1 MTHQISVLHSDDS
14 PRHVESIPGRPLR
27 HVLLIEDTDLDSD
40 FIQRQFRQ
48 AGAMCTFTVHRR
60 VNDALQE
67 LRSGKGKFD
76 LILLDLGLPDNK
88 GLEAL
93 HHVRAAALR
102 IPVIVLTGMSD
113 EQLATEAL
121 NCGAQDYLV
130 KGQHDHHMLLRA
142 ARHAIDRTETVEL
155 RETERLKSELLS
167 IVSHEMRTPLTVI
180 RENISLILE
189 GALGPVS
196 ADQREFIVSAVA
208 NCDRLRTMIDD
219 LVDTAAIERGALTL
233 LRRPFN
239 LLSLLDGL
247 VREHRA
253 VFSSRQQT
261 LVVNLPPVESIPIFG
276 DVDRIRQALAN
287 LLSNAHKSTQAGG
300 EIRLRVRS
308 LHREIAV
315 EVTDNGVG
323 IAKEALGHIFVRF
336 VQLGRE
342 HGPGLK
348 GAGLGL
354 SIVRH
359 IVERHG
365 GSIRVES
372 ELGRGSTFTVTLPSF
387 VEGEELNAL
396 AHGGTIPMN
405 DGHENLLVVVRLRPG
420 LGSDRALVVLRRLT
434 ELLRTQLRGAY
445 DVALLLEREQL
456 VVLEVAVFNSTAS
469 WLPERLEQML
479 GDDAPS
485 LEWALCPMAESIS
498 PRVLANLQFESV
510 ARGRAAI

>member
-1 MTHQISVLHSDDS
+1 MNERAATDL
-14 PRHVESIPGRPLR
+14 PGRPLR
-27 HVLLIEDTDLDSD
+27 HVLLIEDRTADSEI
-40 FIQRQFRQ
+40 IQHQFQQ
-48 AGAMCTFTVHRR
+48 AGAMCTFTVHQLL
-60 VNDALQE
+60 NEALQV
-67 LRSGKGKFD
+67 LRSDAGKFD
-76 LILLDLGLPDNK
+76 LILLDLGLPDNI

-93 HHVRAAALR
+93 HHVRAAAPR
-102 IPVIVLTGMSD
+102 IPTIVLTGRAD
-113 EQLATEAL
+113 QQLATEAL
-121 NCGAQDYLV
+121 HYGAQDYIV
-130 KGQHDHHMLLRA
+130 KGQHDPHMLLRA

-189 GALGPVS
+189 GALGAVTPE
-196 ADQREFIVSAVA
+196 QQEFIVSAVA
-208 NCDRLRTMIDD
+208 NCDRLRTMIND

-239 LLSLLDGL
+239 LLPLVDAL

-261 LVVNLPPVESIPIFG
+261 LVVDLPPVESIPIFG

-287 LLSNAHKSTQAGG
+287 LLSNAHKSSHAGG
-300 EIRLRVRS
+300 DIRLRVRA
-308 LHREIAV
+308 LEREILV

-323 IAKEALGHIFVRF
+323 IAKEALGHIFERF
-336 VQLGRE
+336 VQLSRE

-387 VEGEELNAL
+387 VEGEELSALFHSGARPKDEAL
-396 AHGGTIPMN
+396 AV
-405 DGHENLLVVVRLRPG
+405 LRLRPG
-420 LGSDRALVVLRRLT
+420 VSSDQALIVLRRLT

-445 DVALLLEREQL
+445 DEALLLEREQV
-456 VVLEVAVFNSTAS
+456 VVLAITGIDNGAP
-469 WLPERLEQML
+469 WLQERLERML
-479 GDDAPS
+479 ADDAPS
-485 LEWALCPMAESIS
+485 LEWALCPMADAINCRL
-498 PRVLANLQFESV
+498 PATLQFVPVGKVES
-510 ARGRAAI
+510 RTL